1 MLDKGE
7 AIDIAELFTGNL
19 RGGGE
24 QSANFRRNFEAAS
37 TFGSQKIAKAF
48 F

>member
-1 MLDKGE
+1 MLEKGQ

-24 QSANFRRNFEAAS
+24 QSADFRRNFEAAS
-37 TFGSQKIAKAF
+37 TFGFQKIAQAF